1 MTPVSRRSRR
11 HDPSEKQGP
20 PPVPAWD
27 AGEEPVCALCLRPIP
42 AQARSSRHHLI
53 PRLKGGTHKGTV
65 RLHQICHSAIHARF
79 SEAELARHFSDPK
92 ALRGEERLADFLRW
106 IAGRPPDF
114 HAPTRIPRGAG
125 RRGDPCR
132 SGRRR

>member
-1 MTPVSRRSRR
+1 MTPVSRRTRR
-11 HDPSEKQGP
+11 PDPPERQHP
-20 PPVPAWD
+20 PPGPAL
-27 AGEEPVCALCLRPIP
+27 GEEMVCALCLRPIP
-42 AQARSSRHHLI
+42 VHARSSRHHLI

-92 ALRGEERLADFLRW
+92 ALRGEARLADFLRW

-114 HAPTRIPRGAG
+114 HAPTRVPRGAG